1 MEIIKRH
8 IITALVL
15 LLSSVFVNS
24 ETAFANSETAL
35 DNDNKA
41 ECDRYRNEIATIDSA
56 SVQSYIAQ
64 VNKQRADNQVAQQTL
79 RNQRQRTI
87 LLTSIVAGGLI
98 VIALLVAGLLLL
110 RRLNTR
116 LKQSEERL
124 NDARRMVENS
134 VRLKNLFLSNMSHEI
149 RTPLNA
155 LTGFSAILTD
165 NSLDDE
171 SRKQFECIIQQNS
184 DLLMK
189 LINDVVDF
197 SIQQDGEMKFKLEKR
212 DAVELCRNV
221 VKTVDKVKQTKAD
234 ILFESDLEELPIT
247 TDEGRLQQLLINLLV
262 NANKFTKEG
271 SITLSL
277 SVKDNMAQFAVTD
290 TG

>member
-56 SVQSYIAQ
+56 IVQSYIAQ

-116 LKQSEERL
+116 LKQSE
-124 NDARRMVENS
+124 
-134 VRLKNLFLSNMSHEI
+134 
-149 RTPLNA
+149 
-155 LTGFSAILTD
+155 
-165 NSLDDE
+165 
-171 SRKQFECIIQQNS
+171 
-184 DLLMK
+184 
-189 LINDVVDF
+189 
-197 SIQQDGEMKFKLEKR
+197 
-212 DAVELCRNV
+212 
-221 VKTVDKVKQTKAD
+221 
-234 ILFESDLEELPIT
+234 
-247 TDEGRLQQLLINLLV
+247 
-262 NANKFTKEG
+262 
-271 SITLSL
+271 
-277 SVKDNMAQFAVTD
+277 
-290 TG
+290 